1 MQQAY
6 DVAKQ
11 LKKKDA
17 SGKVTFSVPTT
28 GQVTQLIDSSA
39 AILDALQKVISFAD
53 EKKKKF
59 PALGTL
65 PIGKDD
71 VQKINGELQTIKKLP
86 YA

>member
-1 MQQAY
+1 MS
-6 DVAKQ
+6 KQ
-11 LKKKDA
+11 LKKKDG
-17 SGKVTFSVPTT
+17 SGKLSFAVPTT
-28 GQVTQLIDSSA
+28 DQVTQLINSSE

-65 PIGKDD
+65 PVGKDD
-71 VQKINGELQTIKKLP
+71 VDKINGELQTIKKLP